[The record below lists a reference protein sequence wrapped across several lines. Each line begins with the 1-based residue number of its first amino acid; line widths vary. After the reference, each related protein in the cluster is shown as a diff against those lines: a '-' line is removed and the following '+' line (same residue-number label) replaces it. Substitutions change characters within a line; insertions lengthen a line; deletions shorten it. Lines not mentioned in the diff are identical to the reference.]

1 MSVIENSTQ
10 SIQFMFLN
18 LIPNHRTDK
27 DGGRVDI
34 IRCTH
39 IVVKFFVIFRMKH
52 LWLILFV
59 LLFFSCDDKEQ
70 TVDCNIKATLK
81 DYTGMD
87 GCKFV
92 LVLENG
98 GVLEMGDFDEEPN
111 FKFSDGMK
119 VSISYEEMRDMASI
133 CMVGPIVRIMCMK
146 TI

>member
-1 MSVIENSTQ
+1 
-10 SIQFMFLN
+10 
-18 LIPNHRTDK
+18 
-27 DGGRVDI
+27 
-34 IRCTH
+34 
-39 IVVKFFVIFRMKH
+39 MKR

-81 DYTGMD
+81 DYTGMV
-87 GCKFV
+87 GCEFV

-119 VSISYEEMRDMASI
+119 VSISYEEIQDMASI